1 GTPGGDTT
9 STFVRTVFAGR
20 NPLAE
25 HVDSLRAMTPPY
37 DYPGARYLSA
47 CTAESDRV
55 LITSGYRPELYYAA
69 GRGFAAGRLYY
80 LNSLA
85 PSPEFKAFS
94 LERLRAERVP
104 VALVEPGDG
113 EFADQF
119 RTLHQYVQQHYRAAG
134 RIEFS
139 GVDFE
144 VLVDA
149 RIAPT
154 GTWTNGLPCYH

>member
-1 GTPGGDTT
+1 
-9 STFVRTVFAGR
+9 
-20 NPLAE
+20 
-25 HVDSLRAMTPPY
+25 M
-37 DYPGARYLSA
+37 A
-47 CTAESDRV
+47 CTAESDRL
-55 LITSGYRPELYYAA
+55 LITSGYRPQLYYAA

-104 VALVEPGDG
+104 IVLMDPEDG

-119 RTLHQYVQQHYRAAG
+119 RDLHAYVRQHYQAAG

-139 GVDFE
+139 GITFD
-144 VLVDA
+144 VLADSRIPPA
-149 RIAPT
+149 R
-154 GTWTNGLPCYH
+154 TWTNGLPCFR